1 MANKKGDTTRIQ
13 AVPDVNKCTN
23 LGCYSMKE
31 REAYAVKTRKDQMLS
46 TIYYFPDFEK
56 PYTKTFKVEKGELGH
71 GNGMCCAEKYIFFG
85 CWVKD
90 PGSAITH
97 FIGMLM
103 AIFAAI
109 PLLIKAAHEPGRI
122 YLVSI
127 AVYAVSLI
135 LLYAASTTYHT
146 FNISKKVN
154 TILKKIDHMMISVL
168 IAGSYTPICLLV
180 LGGRMG
186 WILLAIVWGFA
197 IAGILIKAFWVFC
210 PKWVSSVLYIGMG
223 WTCVLAFTQLLN
235 SLSPAAFGWLLAGGI
250 IYTVGGVIYALKLP
264 IFNSKHKNFGS
275 HEIFHLFVMGGSL
288 CHFVVMYAFVL

>member
-1 MANKKGDTTRIQ
+1 MKK
-13 AVPDVNKCTN
+13 P
-23 LGCYSMKE
+23 
-31 REAYAVKTRKDQMLS
+31 
-46 TIYYFPDFEK
+46 
-56 PYTKTFKVEKGELGH
+56 FK
-71 GNGMCCAEKYIFFG
+71 I
-85 CWVKD
+85 KD
-90 PGSAITH
+90 PGSAVTH

-103 AIFAAI
+103 AMFAAV
-109 PLLIKAAHEPGRI
+109 PLLIKAAREPDRI
-122 YLVSI
+122 HLIALAIFIVSM
-127 AVYAVSLI
+127 I

-146 FNISKKVN
+146 LDLSERTNK
-154 TILKKIDHMMISVL
+154 ILKKIDHMMISVL

>member
-1 MANKKGDTTRIQ
+1 MA
-13 AVPDVNKCTN
+13 
-23 LGCYSMKE
+23 
-31 REAYAVKTRKDQMLS
+31 
-46 TIYYFPDFEK
+46 
-56 PYTKTFKVEKGELGH
+56 KVIEEH
-71 GNGMCCAEKYIFFG
+71 
-85 CWVKD
+85 VKD

-109 PLLIKAAHEPGRI
+109 PLLIKAALEPGRI

-127 AVYAVSLI
+127 AVYAASLI

-264 IFNSKHKNFGS
+264 IFNRKHKNFGS